1 MRGVIDIFENE
12 IVPNDDAR
20 YFHMFEA
27 KRFRDQ
33 INYYD
38 HADSLFID
46 GADEAMSILGLWL
59 VSAE

>member
-1 MRGVIDIFENE
+1 
-12 IVPNDDAR
+12 
-20 YFHMFEA
+20 MFEA